1 MIHSLTF
8 PQAVNLAMATEM
20 KADPSV
26 FVFGVDV
33 PDHKRTFGSGAGLL
47 EKFGTRR
54 FFGSPLSE
62 SAATGIAVGAAL
74 AGLRPIHVHA
84 RSDFLLLAMN
94 QLCNMAAIKSYV
106 SNGTESVPL
115 TVRALIGRSWGQG
128 PQHSKAMH
136 GVLAHFPGLKV
147 VLPSSPQEGYSLL
160 RAAIRDPNPVIVFEH
175 RWLYDV
181 TGDVDDAQIGPLEG
195 CRVVREGRD
204 VTLVGVSWMT
214 VECLQAAAILARAGL
229 SAEVVDVRAAR
240 PLDADTIRE
249 SAGKTGYLVVA
260 DNDWLWGGLSAEI
273 VAQVV
278 EGGVFL
284 QGLVRLGFAPCPCPT
299 TRVLEQLFYPS
310 AREIVRSV
318 ERMLGR
324 PAMDLS
330 GDVFNAYGQKFKGP
344 F

>member
-1 MIHSLTF
+1 MIHRLTF
-8 PQAVNLAMATEM
+8 PQAVNLAMAEEM
-20 KADPSV
+20 AADPSV
-26 FVFGVDV
+26 IVFGVDV

-47 EKFGTRR
+47 ERFGEAR

-62 SAATGIAVGAAL
+62 AGATGIAVGAAL
-74 AGLRPIHVHA
+74 AGLRPVHVHA

-106 SNGTESVPL
+106 SNGEESVPL

-181 TGDVDDAQIGPLEG
+181 TGEVDDAQIGPLQG
-195 CRVVREGRD
+195 CRILRAGTD

-214 VECLQAAAILARAGL
+214 VECLQAADILARVGIR
-229 SAEVVDVRAAR
+229 AEVVDVRVAA
-240 PLDADTIRE
+240 PLDGNGLADSVRRTRHLI
-249 SAGKTGYLVVA
+249 VA
-260 DNDWLWGGLSAEI
+260 DNDWTWGGLSAEI
-273 VAQVV
+273 VAQVAERV
-278 EGGVFL
+278 AMRMPP
-284 QGLVRLGFAPCPCPT
+284 VRLGFAACPCPT
-299 TRVLEQLFYPS
+299 TRPLENLFYPS
-310 AREIVRSV
+310 AREIVRAA
-318 ERMLGR
+318 ERMLGL
-324 PAMDLS
+324 PEMDLS
-330 GDVFNAYGQKFKGP
+330 GDVFNEYEKRFRGP

>member
-1 MIHSLTF
+1 MIRRLTF
-8 PQAVNLAMATEM
+8 PQAVNLALAKEMA
-20 KADPSV
+20 ADPSV
-26 FVFGVDV
+26 IVFGVDV
-33 PDHKRTFGSGAGLL
+33 PDHKRTFGSGTGLL
-47 EKFGTRR
+47 EQFGPTR

-62 SAATGIAVGAAL
+62 AGATGIAVGAAL
-74 AGLRPIHVHA
+74 SGLRPVHVHA

-106 SNGTESVPL
+106 SNGHESVPL

-181 TGDVDDAQIGPLEG
+181 SADVDDERIGPLEG
-195 CRVVREGRD
+195 CTVLREGRD
-204 VTLVGVSWMT
+204 ITFVGISWMV
-214 VECLQAAAILARAGL
+214 VECLQAAEILARSGITADVL
-229 SAEVVDVRAAR
+229 DVRSAA
-240 PLDADTIRE
+240 PLDAGTIRD
-249 SAGKTGYLVVA
+249 SAGKTGRLIVA
-260 DNDWLWGGLSAEI
+260 DNDWLFGGLSAEI
-273 VAQVV
+273 VSQVV

-284 QGLVRLGFAPCPCPT
+284 QGLARLGFAPCPCPT
-299 TRVLEQLFYPS
+299 TRPLEALFYPS
-310 AREIVRSV
+310 AREIVRAA
-318 ERMLGR
+318 ERMLGVP
-324 PAMDLS
+324 PADLS
-330 GDVFNAYGQKFKGP
+330 GDVFNEYERRFRGP